1 MASKRDLVEAQSYS
15 RRRLLTAFT
24 SGAPGGRELEPT
36 KPLRGVVAGVSL
48 SVLLVL
54 GSLGFGLLSPTLPD
68 GWDDQSLVIVEGDG
82 SRYVGIQGTL
92 HPVLNVTSA
101 RLVLDSASFHVV
113 DVSED
118 DITDAPRGA
127 TIGIPGAPDELPLAS
142 RLTATGWRACVAA
155 GGGTALDLDPDSPAP
170 AASAEAGALVE
181 VADTLYLVAGG
192 TRHRIPPADEAA
204 VLRALGLDTAEPVAA
219 GADWLNLVP
228 TGSDLEPLTV
238 ADAGSSA
245 LPAGGLPVDTRVGT
259 LVEVSG
265 VGDGARRYVV
275 DAAGELAPLS
285 ELAYPLYLLGAGD
298 LAAEPLRVTSAEI
311 AAVRT
316 SATPVAPADLPEA
329 VPTLAGA
336 GQTVCL
342 SLSTGD
348 AAGVQLVVR
357 DGAAPDPGVRVAPG
371 SGALVRAQS
380 AEGAAASVRLVDGS
394 GRAYPVPDASDEVL
408 ARLGYAAGDVT
419 RVPPAWAE
427 LLPTGPTLTVEAA
440 ATEVSGG
447 TAADSGTGSATGSAT
462 DSAAGRTP
470 EPAATGAP

>member
-1 MASKRDLVEAQSYS
+1 VASKRDLVEAQTYS

-54 GSLGFGLLSPTLPD
+54 GSLGLGLLSPSLAD

-101 RLVLDSASFHVV
+101 RLVLDSGSFHVV

-127 TIGIPGAPDELPLAS
+127 TIGIPGAPDELPLAG
-142 RLTATGWRACVAA
+142 RLTSTGWLACVAPN
-155 GGGTALDLDPDSPAP
+155 GTTALGIDPDTTATPAGP
-170 AASAEAGALVE
+170 GTGALVE
-181 VADTLYLVAGG
+181 VAGTLYLVSEG
-192 TRHRIPPADEAA
+192 TRHRIPTGDEAA
-204 VLRALGLDTAEPVAA
+204 VLRALGMDTAEPLAA

-228 TGSDLEPLTV
+228 AGTDLAPLTV

-245 LPAGGLPVDTRVGT
+245 LPQGGLPIDTRVGT
-259 LVEVSG
+259 VVEVSG
-265 VGDGARRYVV
+265 TGDGTRRYVV
-275 DAAGELAPLS
+275 DAQGELAPLS
-285 ELAYPLYLLGAGD
+285 DLAYPLYLLGAGD
-298 LAAEPLRVTSAEI
+298 VATTPLRVTPSEI

-316 SATPVAPADLPEA
+316 STTPVAPADLPA
-329 VPTLAGA
+329 TVPTLPGAGA
-336 GQTVCL
+336 TTCVAL
-342 SLSTGD
+342 TTGD
-348 AAGVQLVVR
+348 AGERVDLVLR
-357 DGAAPDPGVRVAPG
+357 EGAPVESGVRVAPG

-380 AEGAAASVRLVDGS
+380 ADGAAGTVRLVDGS
-394 GRAYPVPDASDEVL
+394 GRAYPLPDASDEVL
-408 ARLGYAAGDVT
+408 ARLGYTPDDVT
-419 RVPPAWAE
+419 RVPPAWAD
-427 LLPTGPTLTVEAA
+427 LLPTGPSLTVEAA

-447 TAADSGTGSATGSAT
+447 TAAGSTGTATGTQTGTGTGTATGT
-462 DSAAGRTP
+462 
-470 EPAATGAP
+470 ATGAP

>member
-1 MASKRDLVEAQSYS
+1 MASKRDLVEAQTYS

-54 GSLGFGLLSPTLPD
+54 GSLGLGLLSPTLPD

-101 RLVLDSASFHVV
+101 RLVLDSGAFHVV

-142 RLTATGWRACVAA
+142 RLTATGWQACVAP
-155 GGGTALDLDPDSPAP
+155 GGGTALTIDPDAPAP
-170 AASAEAGALVE
+170 AADPGAGVLVE
-181 VADTLYLVAGG
+181 VAGTLYLVADG
-192 TRHRIPPADEAA
+192 TRHRIPTGDEAA
-204 VLRALGLDTAEPVAA
+204 VLRALGLDTATPVVA

-228 TGSDLEPLTV
+228 AGTDLAPLTV
-238 ADAGSSA
+238 AGAGDAA
-245 LPAGGLPVDTRVGT
+245 LPEGGLPVDTRVGT
-259 LVEVSG
+259 VVEVTG

-275 DAAGELAPLS
+275 DARGELAPLS

-298 LAAEPLRVTSAEI
+298 LAAEPLRVTTAEI
-311 AAVRT
+311 ADVRT
-316 SATPVAPADLPEA
+316 STTPVAPADLPAA
-329 VPTLAGA
+329 VPTLPAAGTTA
-336 GQTVCL
+336 CVVLG
-342 SLSTGD
+342 TGD
-348 AAGVQLVVR
+348 PERVDLVLREAAGVE
-357 DGAAPDPGVRVAPG
+357 PGVRVAPG
-371 SGALVRAQS
+371 SGALVRAQT
-380 AEGAAASVRLVDGS
+380 AEGAAATVRLVDGS
-394 GRAYPVPDASDEVL
+394 GRAYPVPDADDEVL
-408 ARLGYAAGDVT
+408 ARLGYAADDVT
-419 RVPPAWAE
+419 RVPPAWAD
-427 LLPTGPTLTVEAA
+427 LLPVGPDLTVEAA

-447 TAADSGTGSATGSAT
+447 TAAAGVAGGTG
-462 DSAAGRTP
+462 DAAGSDDD
-470 EPAATGAP
+470 AAAGAP

>member
-54 GSLGFGLLSPTLPD
+54 GSLGLGLLSPSLPD

-101 RLVLDSASFHVV
+101 RLVLDSGAFHVV

-127 TIGIPGAPDELPLAS
+127 TLGIPGAPDELPLAS
-142 RLTATGWRACVAA
+142 RLTATGWLACVTPD
-155 GGGTALDLDPDSPAP
+155 GGTSLTIDPDAAAP
-170 AASAEAGALVE
+170 VVDPDAGALVE
-181 VADTLYLVAGG
+181 VAGTQYLVADG
-192 TRHRIPPADEAA
+192 TRHRIPTEDEAA
-204 VLRALGLDTAEPVAA
+204 VLRALGLDTTTPVAA

-228 TGSDLEPLTV
+228 AGSDLAPLTV
-238 ADAGSSA
+238 AGAGSSA
-245 LPAGGLPVDTRVGT
+245 LPEGGLPIDTRVGT
-259 LVEVSG
+259 VVEVSG
-265 VGDGARRYVV
+265 VGDGVRRYVV
-275 DAAGELAPLS
+275 DAQGELAPLS

-298 LAAEPLRVTSAEI
+298 LAARPLAVTSAEI
-311 AAVRT
+311 ADVRT
-316 SATPVAPADLPEA
+316 SGTPVAPADLPET
-329 VPTLAGA
+329 VPALPGA
-336 GQTVCL
+336 GVSACL
-342 SLSTGD
+342 TLSTGD
-348 AAGVQLVVR
+348 SERADLVLREGPAAE
-357 DGAAPDPGVRVAPG
+357 PGVRVAPG

-380 AEGAAASVRLVDGS
+380 ADGAAATVRLVDGS

-408 ARLGYAAGDVT
+408 ARLGYAPDDVT

-447 TAADSGTGSATGSAT
+447 TAAASPGAGTTEPT
-462 DSAAGRTP
+462 AAP
-470 EPAATGAP
+470 

>member
-1 MASKRDLVEAQSYS
+1 MASKRDLVEAQTYS

-54 GSLGFGLLSPTLPD
+54 GSLGLGLLSPTLPD

-101 RLVLDSASFHVV
+101 RLVLDSGAFHVV

-127 TIGIPGAPDELPLAS
+127 TIGIAGAPDELPLAE
-142 RLTATGWRACVAA
+142 RLTGTGWTACVAA
-155 GGGTALDLDPDSPAP
+155 DGSTTLGLDPDAP
-170 AASAEAGALVE
+170 TTAPDADAGVLVDVAGTLHL
-181 VADTLYLVAGG
+181 VADGV
-192 TRHRIPPADEAA
+192 RHRIPAASEAA
-204 VLRALGLDTAEPVAA
+204 VLRALGLDTATPLPA

-228 TGSDLEPLTV
+228 LGTDLAPLSV
-238 ADAGSSA
+238 AGAGEAA
-245 LPAGGLPVDTRVGT
+245 LPQGGLPIDTRVGRV
-259 LVEVSG
+259 VEVSG
-265 VGDGARRYVV
+265 TGDGVRRYVV
-275 DAAGELAPLS
+275 DARGELAPLS
-285 ELAYPLYLLGAGD
+285 DLAYPLYLLGAGD
-298 LAAEPLRVTSAEI
+298 LAADPLRVSAADI

-316 SATPVAPADLPEA
+316 SGTPVAPGDLPA
-329 VPTLAGA
+329 TVPTLP
-336 GQTVCL
+336 
-342 SLSTGD
+342 
-348 AAGVQLVVR
+348 AAGSAPCLVLAT
-357 DGAAPDPGVRVAPG
+357 GATERVDLVLRAEAVEPGVRVAPG

-380 AEGAAASVRLVDGS
+380 AGGAAATVRLVDGS

-408 ARLGYAAGDVT
+408 ARLGFTPDDVT
-419 RVPPAWAE
+419 RVPPAWAA
-427 LLPTGPTLTVEAA
+427 LLPTGPSLTVEAA

-447 TAADSGTGSATGSAT
+447 TAAEGG
-462 DSAAGRTP
+462 
-470 EPAATGAP
+470 ATGAEGS

>member
-54 GSLGFGLLSPTLPD
+54 GSLGLGLLSPTLPD

-101 RLVLDSASFHVV
+101 RLLLDSGSFHVV

-127 TIGIPGAPDELPLAS
+127 TLGIPGAPDELPLAD
-142 RLTATGWRACVAA
+142 RLTRTGWAACVATDGSTTLA
-155 GGGTALDLDPDSPAP
+155 LDPDAP
-170 AASAEAGALVE
+170 AVAPDPGTGVLVDVAGTLHL
-181 VADTLYLVAGG
+181 VADGV
-192 TRHRIPPADEAA
+192 RHRIPPADEAA
-204 VLRALGLDTAEPVAA
+204 VLRALGLDTATPLTA

-228 TGSDLEPLTV
+228 VGADLAPLTV
-238 ADAGSSA
+238 PGAGDAA
-245 LPAGGLPVDTRVGT
+245 LPQGGLPVDTRVGT

-265 VGDGARRYVV
+265 TGDGVRRYVV
-275 DAAGELAPLS
+275 DARGELAPLTD
-285 ELAYPLYLLGAGD
+285 LAYPLYLLGAGD
-298 LAAEPLRVTSAEI
+298 LAAEPLRVSA
-311 AAVRT
+311 ADVADVRT
-316 SATPVAPADLPEA
+316 SGTPVAPADLPA
-329 VPTLAGA
+329 TVPALPAAGSA
-336 GQTVCL
+336 PCL
-342 SLSTGD
+342 VLSTGEAERVD
-348 AAGVQLVVR
+348 LVLR
-357 DGAAPDPGVRVAPG
+357 DGGAEPGVRVAPG

-380 AEGAAASVRLVDGS
+380 ADGGTATVRLVDGS
-394 GRAYPVPDASDEVL
+394 GRAYPVPDAGDEVL
-408 ARLGYAAGDVT
+408 ARLGYTAADVT
-419 RVPPAWAE
+419 PVPPAWAA
-427 LLPTGPTLTVEAA
+427 LLPTGPSLTVEAA

-447 TAADSGTGSATGSAT
+447 TAADS
-462 DSAAGRTP
+462 AASG
-470 EPAATGAP
+470 GAGDA

>member
-1 MASKRDLVEAQSYS
+1 VASKRDLVEAQTFS

-54 GSLGFGLLSPTLPD
+54 GSLGLGLLSPSLPD
-68 GWDDQSLVIVEGDG
+68 GWDDQSLIIVEGDG

-101 RLVLDSASFHVV
+101 RLVLDSGSFHVV
-113 DVSED
+113 DVKED

-142 RLTATGWRACVAA
+142 RLTATGWAACVAP
-155 GGGTALDLDPDSPAP
+155 GGGTSLRLDPDAPAP
-170 AASAEAGALVE
+170 
-181 VADTLYLVAGG
+181 VADPDAGVLVDVAGTLHLVAGG
-192 TRHRIPPADEAA
+192 TRHRIPAADEAA
-204 VLRALGLDTAEPVAA
+204 VLRAVGLDTVAPLVA

-228 TGSDLEPLTV
+228 AGSDLEPLTV

-245 LPAGGLPVDTRVGT
+245 LPEGGLPIDTRVGT
-259 LVEVSG
+259 VVEVSG

-275 DAAGELAPLS
+275 DARGELAPLS

-298 LAAEPLRVTSAEI
+298 LAAEPLRVTAAEI

-316 SATPVAPADLPEA
+316 SGTPVAPADLPETVPA
-329 VPTLAGA
+329 VPAAGTTA
-336 GQTVCL
+336 CAVLTTGEAERVDL
-342 SLSTGD
+342 VLGD
-348 AAGVQLVVR
+348 AA
-357 DGAAPDPGVRVAPG
+357 AEPGVRVAPG
-371 SGALVRAQS
+371 SGALVRAQTTDD
-380 AEGAAASVRLVDGS
+380 AAATVRLVDGS
-394 GRAYPVPDASDEVL
+394 GRAYPLPDASDEVL
-408 ARLGYAAGDVT
+408 ARLGYAPDDVV
-419 RVPPAWAE
+419 RMPPAWAA

-447 TAADSGTGSATGSAT
+447 TAAEQ
-462 DSAAGRTP
+462 AG
-470 EPAATGAP
+470 EPAGAP

>member
-1 MASKRDLVEAQSYS
+1 MASKRDLVEAQTYS

-68 GWDDQSLVIVEGDG
+68 GWDDQSLLIVEGDG

-101 RLVLDSASFHVV
+101 RLVLDSGSFHVV

-127 TIGIPGAPDELPLAS
+127 TIGIAGAPDELPLAS
-142 RLTATGWRACVAA
+142 RLTATGWQACIAPD
-155 GGGTALDLDPDSPAP
+155 GGTALAVDPDAPAP
-170 AASAEAGALVE
+170 VADAGSGALVE
-181 VADTLYLVAGG
+181 AAGTLYLVTGG
-192 TRHRIPPADEAA
+192 ARHRIPAADEAA
-204 VLRALGLDTAEPVAA
+204 VLRALGLDTATPMAA

-228 TGSDLEPLTV
+228 AGSDLAPLTV
-238 ADAGSSA
+238 DGAGDAA
-245 LPAGGLPVDTRVGT
+245 LPEGGLPIDTRVGT
-259 LVEVSG
+259 LVEVTG

-275 DAAGELAPLS
+275 DARGELAPLS

-298 LAAEPLRVTSAEI
+298 LAAQPLQVTSAEI

-316 SATPVAPADLPEA
+316 SATAVAPADLPA
-329 VPTLAGA
+329 TVPTLP
-336 GQTVCL
+336 
-342 SLSTGD
+342 
-348 AAGVQLVVR
+348 AAGSTACVVLTTGTAATDERVDLVLR
-357 DGAAPDPGVRVAPG
+357 DATEVEAGVRVAPG
-371 SGALVRAQS
+371 SGALVRAQT
-380 AEGAAASVRLVDGS
+380 ADGAAATVRLVDGS
-394 GRAYPVPDASDEVL
+394 GRAYPVPDAGDEVL
-408 ARLGYAAGDVT
+408 ARLGYAPDDVT
-419 RVPPAWAE
+419 RVPPAWAD
-427 LLPTGPTLTVEAA
+427 LLPTGPDLTVEAA

-447 TAADSGTGSATGSAT
+447 TAASGVAT
-462 DSAAGRTP
+462 DAGGASDDDAAAGD
-470 EPAATGAP
+470 A

>member
-1 MASKRDLVEAQSYS
+1 MASKRDLVEAQTFS

-54 GSLGFGLLSPTLPD
+54 GSLGLGLLSPTLPD

-82 SRYVGIQGTL
+82 SRYVGIRGTL

-101 RLVLDSASFHVV
+101 RLVLDSGAFHVV

-127 TIGIPGAPDELPLAS
+127 TLGIPGAPDELPLAG
-142 RLTATGWRACVAA
+142 RLTATGWQACVAP
-155 GGGTALDLDPDSPAP
+155 GGRTALTLDPDAPAP
-170 AASAEAGALVE
+170 VVDADAGALVE
-181 VADTLYLVAGG
+181 VAGTLYLVADG
-192 TRHRIPPADEAA
+192 TRHRIPTADEAA
-204 VLRALGLDTAEPVAA
+204 VLRALGLDTADPVAA

-228 TGSDLEPLTV
+228 AGSDLAPLTV
-238 ADAGSSA
+238 PDAGSAA
-245 LPAGGLPVDTRVGT
+245 LPEGGLPVDTRVGT
-259 LVEVSG
+259 VVEVSG

-275 DAAGELAPLS
+275 DARGELAPLS
-285 ELAYPLYLLGAGD
+285 DLAYPLYLLGAGD
-298 LAAEPLRVTSAEI
+298 LAAEPLRVTAAEI

-316 SATPVAPADLPEA
+316 SATPVAPADLPEQ
-329 VPTLAGA
+329 VPALAGPGTTA
-336 GQTVCL
+336 CL
-342 SLSTGD
+342 ALTTGD
-348 AAGVQLVVR
+348 EARVDLVLR
-357 DGAAPDPGVRVAPG
+357 DGAPAEPGVRVAPG
-371 SGALVRAQS
+371 SGALVRAQTT
-380 AEGAAASVRLVDGS
+380 EGAAATVRLVDGS

-408 ARLGYAAGDVT
+408 ARLGYAPDDVT

-427 LLPTGPTLTVEAA
+427 LFPTGPDLTVDAA

-447 TAADSGTGSATGSAT
+447 TAAGGA
-462 DSAAGRTP
+462 AAG
-470 EPAATGAP
+470 ASDGATGAP

>member
-36 KPLRGVVAGVSL
+36 KPMRGVVAGVSL

-101 RLVLDSASFHVV
+101 RLVLDSGSFHVV

-127 TIGIPGAPDELPLAS
+127 TIGIAGAPDELPLAS
-142 RLTATGWRACVAA
+142 RLAATGWEACVVPD
-155 GGGTALDLDPDSPAP
+155 GGTALTIDPDAPAP
-170 AASAEAGALVE
+170 VADPGAGALVE
-181 VADTLYLVAGG
+181 AAGTLYLVSDG
-192 TRHRIPPADEAA
+192 TRHRIPAGDEAA
-204 VLRALGLDTAEPVAA
+204 VLRALGLDTATPLAA

-228 TGSDLEPLTV
+228 VGSDLAPLTV
-238 ADAGSSA
+238 EGAGDAA
-245 LPAGGLPVDTRVGT
+245 LPEGGLPIDTRVGT
-259 LVEVSG
+259 LVEVTG

-275 DAAGELAPLS
+275 DARGELAPLS
-285 ELAYPLYLLGAGD
+285 DLAYPLYLLGAGE
-298 LAAEPLRVTSAEI
+298 LAAQPLEVTASEI

-316 SATPVAPADLPEA
+316 SATPVAPADLPA
-329 VPTLAGA
+329 TVPTLP
-336 GQTVCL
+336 
-342 SLSTGD
+342 
-348 AAGVQLVVR
+348 AAGSTACVVLTTGEAERVDLVLR
-357 DGAAPDPGVRVAPG
+357 DGAEVAAGVRVAPG
-371 SGALVRAQS
+371 SGALVRAQTTD
-380 AEGAAASVRLVDGS
+380 GAAATVRLVDGS
-394 GRAYPVPDASDEVL
+394 GRAYPVPDAGDEVL
-408 ARLGYAAGDVT
+408 ARLGYAPDDVT
-419 RVPPAWAE
+419 RVPPAWAD
-427 LLPTGPTLTVEAA
+427 LLPTGPDLTVEAA

-447 TAADSGTGSATGSAT
+447 TAASGVGGT
-462 DSAAGRTP
+462 
-470 EPAATGAP
+470 TGASGASTEAP

>member
-1 MASKRDLVEAQSYS
+1 VASKRDLVEAQTYS

-101 RLVLDSASFHVV
+101 RLVLDSGSFHVV

-127 TIGIPGAPDELPLAS
+127 TIGIAGAPDELPLAR
-142 RLTATGWRACVAA
+142 RLAATGWAACVAP
-155 GGGTALDLDPDSPAP
+155 GGGTALTIDPDAPAP
-170 AASAEAGALVE
+170 VADPGAGALVE
-181 VADTLYLVAGG
+181 AAGTLYLVSDG
-192 TRHRIPPADEAA
+192 TRHRIPADDEAA
-204 VLRALGLDTAEPVAA
+204 VLRALGLDTATPLAA

-228 TGSDLEPLTV
+228 VGSDLAPLTV
-238 ADAGSSA
+238 EGAGDAA
-245 LPAGGLPVDTRVGT
+245 LPEGGLPIDTRVGT
-259 LVEVSG
+259 LVEVTG

-275 DAAGELAPLS
+275 DARGELAPLS
-285 ELAYPLYLLGAGD
+285 DLAYPLYLLGAGD
-298 LAAEPLRVTSAEI
+298 LAARPLEVTASEI

-316 SATPVAPADLPEA
+316 SATPVAPADLPA
-329 VPTLAGA
+329 TVPTLPAAGA
-336 GQTVCL
+336 TACVVL
-342 SLSTGD
+342 TTGD
-348 AAGVQLVVR
+348 AERVDLVLR
-357 DGAAPDPGVRVAPG
+357 DGAEVAAGVRVAPG
-371 SGALVRAQS
+371 SGALVRAQT
-380 AEGAAASVRLVDGS
+380 ADGAAATVRLVDGS
-394 GRAYPVPDASDEVL
+394 GRAYPVPDAGDEVL
-408 ARLGYAAGDVT
+408 ARLGYAPDDVT
-419 RVPPAWAE
+419 RVPPAWAD
-427 LLPTGPTLTVEAA
+427 LLPTGPDLTVEAA

-447 TAADSGTGSATGSAT
+447 TAAAGVGATTG
-462 DSAAGRTP
+462 P
-470 EPAATGAP
+470 TGAP

>member
-54 GSLGFGLLSPTLPD
+54 GSLGLGLLSPSLPD

-101 RLVLDSASFHVV
+101 RLVLDSGSFHVV

-127 TIGIPGAPDELPLAS
+127 TLGIPGAPDELPLAS
-142 RLTATGWRACVAA
+142 RLTSTGWLACVTPD
-155 GGGTALDLDPDSPAP
+155 GGTALTLDPDAPVP
-170 AASAEAGALVE
+170 AADPDAGALVG
-181 VADTLYLVAGG
+181 VAGTLYLVADG
-192 TRHRIPPADEAA
+192 TRHRIPPQDEAA
-204 VLRALGLDTAEPVAA
+204 VLRALGLDTTTPVAA

-228 TGSDLEPLTV
+228 AGSDLAPLTV
-238 ADAGSSA
+238 AGAGSSA
-245 LPAGGLPVDTRVGT
+245 LPEGGLPIDTRVGT
-259 LVEVSG
+259 VVEVSG
-265 VGDGARRYVV
+265 ADDGARRYVV
-275 DAAGELAPLS
+275 DAQGELAPLS
-285 ELAYPLYLLGAGD
+285 DLAYPLYQLGAGE
-298 LAAEPLRVTSAEI
+298 LSATPLVVTPAEV

-316 SATPVAPADLPEA
+316 SGTPVAPTDLPET
-329 VPTLAGA
+329 VPTLPGA
-336 GQTVCL
+336 GVSACL
-342 SLSTGD
+342 TLSTGEPERVD
-348 AAGVQLVVR
+348 LVLREGPAAE
-357 DGAAPDPGVRVAPG
+357 PGVRVAPG
-371 SGALVRAQS
+371 SGALVRAQTT
-380 AEGAAASVRLVDGS
+380 EGAAATVRLVDGS

-408 ARLGYAAGDVT
+408 ARLGYAPDDVT

-447 TAADSGTGSATGSAT
+447 TAATSAGSA
-462 DSAAGRTP
+462 
-470 EPAATGAP
+470 EPTEAP

>member
-1 MASKRDLVEAQSYS
+1 VASKRDLVEAQSYS

-68 GWDDQSLVIVEGDG
+68 GWDDQSLIIVEGDG

-101 RLVLDSASFHVV
+101 RLVLDSGSFHVV

-127 TIGIPGAPDELPLAS
+127 TLGIAGAPDELPLAS
-142 RLTATGWRACVAA
+142 RLAATGWQACVAPD
-155 GGGTALDLDPDSPAP
+155 GGTALTIDPDAPAP
-170 AASAEAGALVE
+170 VADPGAGALVQ
-181 VADTLYLVAGG
+181 AAGTLYLVSDG
-192 TRHRIPPADEAA
+192 TRHRIPAGDEAA
-204 VLRALGLDTAEPVAA
+204 VLRALGLDTATPLVA

-228 TGSDLEPLTV
+228 AGSDLAPLTV
-238 ADAGSSA
+238 AGAGEAA
-245 LPAGGLPVDTRVGT
+245 LPEGGLPVDTRVGT
-259 LVEVSG
+259 LVEVTG

-275 DAAGELAPLS
+275 DAEGELAPLS
-285 ELAYPLYLLGAGD
+285 DLAYPLYLLGAGE
-298 LAAEPLRVTSAEI
+298 LAAQPLEVTASEI

-316 SATPVAPADLPEA
+316 SATPVAPADLPA
-329 VPTLAGA
+329 TVPTLPPAGSTA
-336 GQTVCL
+336 CVVLT
-342 SLSTGD
+342 TGD
-348 AAGVQLVVR
+348 ADRVVV
-357 DGAAPDPGVRVAPG
+357 AGVRVAPG
-371 SGALVRAQS
+371 SGALVRAQTT
-380 AEGAAASVRLVDGS
+380 AGAAATVRLVDGS

-408 ARLGYAAGDVT
+408 ARLGYAPDDVT
-419 RVPPAWAE
+419 RVPPAWAD
-427 LLPTGPTLTVEAA
+427 LLPAGPDLTVEAA

-447 TAADSGTGSATGSAT
+447 TAA
-462 DSAAGRTP
+462 
-470 EPAATGAP
+470 ATGATDAGAGAEAP

>member
-54 GSLGFGLLSPTLPD
+54 GSLGLGLLSPSLPD

-101 RLVLDSASFHVV
+101 RLVLDSGAFHVV

-127 TIGIPGAPDELPLAS
+127 TLGIPGAPDELPLAS
-142 RLTATGWRACVAA
+142 RLTATGWLACVAP
-155 GGGTALDLDPDSPAP
+155 GGGTSLTLDPDAPAP
-170 AASAEAGALVE
+170 AVDPDAGALVE
-181 VADTLYLVAGG
+181 VAGTLYLVADG
-192 TRHRIPPADEAA
+192 TRHRIPTADEAA
-204 VLRALGLDTAEPVAA
+204 VLRALGLDTTTPVAA

-228 TGSDLEPLTV
+228 AGSDLAPLTV

-245 LPAGGLPVDTRVGT
+245 LPEGGLPIDTRVGT
-259 LVEVSG
+259 VVEVSG
-265 VGDGARRYVV
+265 IGDGARRYVV
-275 DAAGELAPLS
+275 DAQGELAPLS

-298 LAAEPLRVTSAEI
+298 LAARPLSVTSAEI

-316 SATPVAPADLPEA
+316 SGTPVAPADLPET
-329 VPTLAGA
+329 VPALPGA
-336 GQTVCL
+336 GVSACL
-342 SLSTGD
+342 TLSTGD
-348 AAGVQLVVR
+348 SERVDLVLREGEPAA
-357 DGAAPDPGVRVAPG
+357 PGVRVAPG

-380 AEGAAASVRLVDGS
+380 ADGAAATVRLVDGS

-408 ARLGYAAGDVT
+408 ARLGYAPDDVT

-427 LLPTGPTLTVEAA
+427 LLPTGPALTVEAA

-447 TAADSGTGSATGSAT
+447 TAATSSGTEST
-462 DSAAGRTP
+462 
-470 EPAATGAP
+470 EPTEAP

>member
-1 MASKRDLVEAQSYS
+1 MASKRDLVEAQTYS

-54 GSLGFGLLSPTLPD
+54 GSLGLGLLSPTLPD

-101 RLVLDSASFHVV
+101 RLVLDSGAFHVV

-127 TIGIPGAPDELPLAS
+127 TLGIPGAPDELPLAD
-142 RLTATGWRACVAA
+142 RLTGTGWAACVAA
-155 GGGTALDLDPDSPAP
+155 DGTTTLDLDPDAP
-170 AASAEAGALVE
+170 AAAPVPGTGVLVDVAG
-181 VADTLYLVAGG
+181 TLYLVADGV
-192 TRHRIPPADEAA
+192 RHRIPPTDEAA
-204 VLRALGLDTAEPVAA
+204 VLRALGLDTATPLVA

-228 TGSDLEPLTV
+228 LGTDLAALTV
-238 ADAGSSA
+238 AGAGDAA
-245 LPAGGLPVDTRVGT
+245 LPQGGLPLETRVGE

-265 VGDGARRYVV
+265 TGDGLRRYVV
-275 DAAGELAPLS
+275 DAQGELAPLS
-285 ELAYPLYLLGAGD
+285 DLAYPLYLLGAGD
-298 LAAEPLRVTSAEI
+298 LAATALQVTASDI

-316 SATPVAPADLPEA
+316 SGTPVAPADLPA
-329 VPTLAGA
+329 TVPTLPAA
-336 GQTVCL
+336 GQTPCVV
-342 SLSTGD
+342 LSTGD
-348 AAGVQLVVR
+348 AERVDLVLA
-357 DGAAPDPGVRVAPG
+357 DGAVEPGVRVAPG

-380 AEGAAASVRLVDGS
+380 SDGATATVRLVDGS

-408 ARLGYAAGDVT
+408 ARLGFTPDDVV
-419 RVPPAWAE
+419 RVPPAWAA
-427 LLPTGPTLTVEAA
+427 LLPTGPSLTVEAA

-447 TAADSGTGSATGSAT
+447 TAAEGAASGDS
-462 DSAAGRTP
+462 
-470 EPAATGAP
+470 

>member
-1 MASKRDLVEAQSYS
+1 VASKRDLVEAQSYS

-54 GSLGFGLLSPTLPD
+54 GSLGLGLLSPSLPD

-101 RLVLDSASFHVV
+101 RLVLDSGAFHVV

-127 TIGIPGAPDELPLAS
+127 TLGIPGAPDELPLAS
-142 RLTATGWRACVAA
+142 RLTATGWLACVAP
-155 GGGTALDLDPDSPAP
+155 GGGTSLTLDPDAPAP
-170 AASAEAGALVE
+170 PVDPDAGALVE
-181 VADTLYLVAGG
+181 VAGTLYLVADG
-192 TRHRIPPADEAA
+192 TRHRIPTVDEAA
-204 VLRALGLDTAEPVAA
+204 VLRALGLDTTMPVAA

-228 TGSDLEPLTV
+228 AGSDLAPLTV

-245 LPAGGLPVDTRVGT
+245 LPEGGLPIDTRVGT
-259 LVEVSG
+259 VVEVSG
-265 VGDGARRYVV
+265 IGDGARRYVV
-275 DAAGELAPLS
+275 DAQGELAPLS

-298 LAAEPLRVTSAEI
+298 LAARPLSVTSAEI

-316 SATPVAPADLPEA
+316 SGTPVAPADLPET
-329 VPTLAGA
+329 VPDLPGA
-336 GQTVCL
+336 GVSACL
-342 SLSTGD
+342 TLSTGD
-348 AAGVQLVVR
+348 SERVDLVLR
-357 DGAAPDPGVRVAPG
+357 EGEPAEPGVRVAPG

-380 AEGAAASVRLVDGS
+380 ADGAAATVRLVDGS

-408 ARLGYAAGDVT
+408 ARLGYAPGDVT

-427 LLPTGPTLTVEAA
+427 LLPTGPALTVEAA

-447 TAADSGTGSATGSAT
+447 TAATSSGTEST
-462 DSAAGRTP
+462 
-470 EPAATGAP
+470 EPTEAP